1 MGNAECGVEM
11 QGRSHPEASAD
22 IPHSALRIPHLLAG
36 ALLLALVSPPA
47 GAQQP
52 DSIRID
58 TLAPVLVTGVRLP
71 TVRELARGLAGRTA
85 SLDTQDLDARG
96 VRSLAGALERATAR
110 GTTTWARATSGR
122 AAGGRTPA
130 AGSARCS
137 RSSDS

>member
-52 DSIRID
+52 DSIRIA
-58 TLAPVLVTGVRLP
+58 TLPPVLVPAVRLP
-71 TVRELARGLAGRTA
+71 PVRELPPGLPGRPDSPATQILTA
-85 SLDTQDLDARG
+85 PG
-96 VRSLAGALERATAR
+96 VPRLP
-110 GTTTWARATSGR
+110 
-122 AAGGRTPA
+122 TPL
-130 AGSARCS
+130 SH
-137 RSSDS
+137 